1 MSFIKI
7 LIDEG
12 TAVTTATGTAAI
24 VKGTVDSPELNQML
38 LLLLPLLLH
47 SKRHYFV
54 VLAMAL
60 PIPIN
65 QLMLL
70 QSKALLIYNS

>member
-1 MSFIKI
+1 MSFIII

-12 TAVTTATGTAAI
+12 TAVTTAAGTAAI
-24 VKGTVDSPELNQML
+24 VKGTVDNPELNQML

-54 VLAMAL
+54 VLAM
-60 PIPIN
+60 PILIQ

-70 QSKALLIYNS
+70 QTKALLIYNS